1 MIKREGSCIALTGP
15 VTLANVAAVL
25 EEGRRHLGE
34 GRRKQDEAVCKI
46 DLAGV
51 TEMDSALLALLLAW
65 LRDAQQRERKLEIA
79 NPPESLRT
87 IARLY
92 GVDELLSG
100 MGAMPAA
107 EPGPARS
114 R

>member
-1 MIKREGSCIALTGP
+1 MIRREGRRLVVSGP

-25 EEGRRHLGE
+25 EEGRRHLEDGVE
-34 GRRKQDEAVCKI
+34 SV

-65 LRDAQQRERKLEIA
+65 MREAKSRSRSLTLA
-79 NPPESLRT
+79 NPPQALST

-92 GVDELLSG
+92 GVDTLLG
-100 MGAMPAA
+100 HP
-107 EPGPARS
+107 
-114 R
+114 

>member
-1 MIKREGSCIALTGP
+1 MIARDGARMVLSGP

-25 EEGRRHLGE
+25 EEGRRHLEDGVE
-34 GRRKQDEAVCKI
+34 SV

-65 LRDAQQRERKLEIA
+65 MREAKSRERSLTLA
-79 NPPESLRT
+79 NPPQALST

-92 GVDELLSG
+92 GVDTLLG
-100 MGAMPAA
+100 HP
-107 EPGPARS
+107 
-114 R
+114 

>member
-1 MIKREGSCIALTGP
+1 MIVREGARMVLSGP

-25 EEGRRHLGE
+25 EEGRRHLEDGVE
-34 GRRKQDEAVCKI
+34 SV

-65 LRDAQQRERKLEIA
+65 MREAKSRERSLTLA
-79 NPPESLRT
+79 NPPQALST

-92 GVDELLSG
+92 GVDTLLG
-100 MGAMPAA
+100 HA
-107 EPGPARS
+107 
-114 R
+114 

>member
-1 MIKREGSCIALTGP
+1 MALSGP

-25 EEGRRHLGE
+25 EEGRRHLEDGVE
-34 GRRKQDEAVCKI
+34 SV

-65 LRDAQQRERKLEIA
+65 MREAKSRSRSLTLA
-79 NPPESLRT
+79 NPPQALST

-92 GVDELLSG
+92 GVDTLLG
-100 MGAMPAA
+100 HP
-107 EPGPARS
+107 
-114 R
+114 

>member
-1 MIKREGSCIALTGP
+1 MIVREGARMVLSGP

-25 EEGRRHLGE
+25 EEGRRHLEDGVE
-34 GRRKQDEAVCKI
+34 SV

-65 LRDAQQRERKLEIA
+65 MREAKSRNRSLALA
-79 NPPESLRT
+79 NPPHALST

-92 GVDELLSG
+92 GVDNLLV
-100 MGAMPAA
+100 
-107 EPGPARS
+107 PGDA
-114 R
+114 

>member
-1 MIKREGSCIALTGP
+1 MIVREGARMVLSGP

-25 EEGRRHLGE
+25 EEGRRHLEDGVE
-34 GRRKQDEAVCKI
+34 SV

-65 LRDAQQRERKLEIA
+65 QREAKSRDRSLTLA
-79 NPPESLRT
+79 NPPQALST

-92 GVDELLSG
+92 GVDTLLG
-100 MGAMPAA
+100 HP
-107 EPGPARS
+107 
-114 R
+114 